1 MERIAFK
8 DKDIILIGTAHISQ
22 DSVDQVRA
30 VIEAEKPE
38 VVGVELDRQ
47 RLEQLLQGSKW
58 QEMDLVKVIKEGK
71 GYLFL
76 LNILLANIQ
85 RQLGDQVGIKP
96 GEEMLAA
103 VRVAEEHK
111 LPVALLD
118 RDVRITMKRAMAK
131 MSVMEKFKLAYSVLL
146 ALFEMHEHLTRERV
160 EELKQQDTLN
170 ALLKELGKEA
180 PAVKL
185 VLVDE
190 RDQFIANKIM
200 ALPAKKIVAVVGAGH
215 IEGIKRHMGHQ
226 MLIAH
231 LNLEPTKNV
240 WMEFLKL
247 AVPLAF
253 LMLITY
259 GLVSKGFGT
268 SLVMLGWWALITGGL
283 SALGV
288 LVARG
293 HPYSIL
299 TAFVAAP
306 LTTLH
311 PALAAGWFAGLAE
324 AKIRIPLVKDFEAL
338 NKLNSLSDLNNNR
351 VTHILMV
358 TALANLGATIG
369 TLVAL
374 PYLLSLLS

>member
-1 MERIAFK
+1 MERVYFK
-8 DKDIILIGTAHISQ
+8 DKEILLLGTAHISQ
-22 DSVDQVRA
+22 DSIDQVKRA
-30 VIEAEKPE
+30 IEEEKPD

-47 RLEQLLQGSKW
+47 RLEQLLQGQRW
-58 QEMDLVKVIKEGK
+58 RETDVLKVVKEGK

-85 RQLGDQVGIKP
+85 RQLGDQVGVKP

-103 VRVAEEHK
+103 VKAAGEK
-111 LPVALLD
+111 GIPVALLD
-118 RDVRITMKRAMAK
+118 RDVRITMKRALAK
-131 MSVMEKFKLAYSVLL
+131 MSAVEKFKLAYSVLL
-146 ALFEMHEHLTRERV
+146 ALFEMHEPLTREKV

-190 RDQFIANKIM
+190 RDQFIANKIL
-200 ALPAKKIVAVVGAGH
+200 AVKGQKILAVVGAGH
-215 IEGIKRHMGHQ
+215 IEGIQKHLGHQ
-226 MLIAH
+226 MPIAH

-240 WMEFLKL
+240 WMEFLKFV
-247 AVPLAF
+247 VPLGF
-253 LMLITY
+253 LALLAY
-259 GLVSKGFGT
+259 GLVNKGLAA
-268 SLVMLGWWALITGGL
+268 SLEMILWWALITGSL

-288 LVARG
+288 LLARG
-293 HPYSIL
+293 HPFSIA
-299 TAFVAAP
+299 TAFLAAP

-311 PALAAGWFAGLAE
+311 PALAAGWFAGLVE
-324 AKIRIPLVKDFEAL
+324 AKIRIPLIKDFEEL

-369 TLVAL
+369 TLIAF
-374 PYLLSLLS
+374 PYLLSLL